1 MKQLLLVILIITS
14 TACMTVK
21 KSYSNTEIEK
31 RIELQHIKDL
41 ELAITETS
49 GLEYYQNQIITH
61 NDSGDSPTLY
71 FLDTLG
77 NIKQARTYSNM
88 KAVDWED
95 ITRDDTNLFIAD
107 TGNNYGDRKDLI
119 IYKIKLEDLN
129 NENAPVEQLKISYPN
144 QTSFIRGEQNHPYD
158 AESLVAI
165 EDNLYIFSKDWKDQT
180 TIIYK
185 FNKQYP
191 IQKAQ
196 YITSYDIKGLVTGAT
211 FDGLNTVTIC
221 GYNSNL
227 TPFIYEVN
235 YRNGTFDFKTKEEI
249 LIEGG
254 AQVEGIISTNTNS
267 NKESYYLSS
276 EAVNIKLGEDESLT
290 KAQLYKL
297 KRTKI

>member
-1 MKQLLLVILIITS
+1 MRLLYLFMLIAFISCNAPKTTVEKQKELVFKTITNLS
-14 TACMTVK
+14 
-21 KSYSNTEIEK
+21 S
-31 RIELQHIKDL
+31 EL
-41 ELAITETS
+41 TETS

-129 NENAPVEQLKISYPN
+129 NENAPVKQLKISYPN

-185 FNKQYP
+185 FNKQDP

>member
-1 MKQLLLVILIITS
+1 MRLLYLFMLIAFISCNAPKTTVEKQKELVFKTITNLS
-14 TACMTVK
+14 
-21 KSYSNTEIEK
+21 S
-31 RIELQHIKDL
+31 EL
-41 ELAITETS
+41 TETS

-185 FNKQYP
+185 FNKQDP

>member
-1 MKQLLLVILIITS
+1 MRLLYLFMLIAFISCNAPKTTVEKQKELVFKTITNLS
-14 TACMTVK
+14 
-21 KSYSNTEIEK
+21 S
-31 RIELQHIKDL
+31 EL
-41 ELAITETS
+41 TETS

-185 FNKQYP
+185 FNKQDP

-267 NKESYYLSS
+267 SKESYYLSS

>member
-1 MKQLLLVILIITS
+1 MRLLYLFLLIAFISCNAPKTTVEKQKELVFKTITNLS
-14 TACMTVK
+14 
-21 KSYSNTEIEK
+21 S
-31 RIELQHIKDL
+31 EL
-41 ELAITETS
+41 TETS

-144 QTSFIRGEQNHPYD
+144 QTSFTRGEQNHPYD

-185 FNKQYP
+185 LNKQDP

-267 NKESYYLSS
+267 SKESYYLSS

>member
-1 MKQLLLVILIITS
+1 MRLLYLFMLIAFISCNAPKTTVEKQKELVFKTITNLS
-14 TACMTVK
+14 
-21 KSYSNTEIEK
+21 S
-31 RIELQHIKDL
+31 EL
-41 ELAITETS
+41 TETS

-129 NENAPVEQLKISYPN
+129 NENAPVKQLKISYPN
-144 QTSFIRGEQNHPYD
+144 QTSFMRGEQNHPYD

-185 FNKQYP
+185 FNKQDP

>member
-1 MKQLLLVILIITS
+1 MRLLYLFMLIAFISCNAPKTTVEKQKELVFKTITNLS
-14 TACMTVK
+14 
-21 KSYSNTEIEK
+21 S
-31 RIELQHIKDL
+31 EL
-41 ELAITETS
+41 TETS

-185 FNKQYP
+185 LNKQDP

-211 FDGLNTVTIC
+211 FDSLNTVTIC

-235 YRNGTFDFKTKEEI
+235 YSNGTFDFKTKEEI

-267 NKESYYLSS
+267 SKESYYLSS

>member
-1 MKQLLLVILIITS
+1 MRLLYLFMLIAFISCNAPKTTVEKQKELVFKTITNLS
-14 TACMTVK
+14 
-21 KSYSNTEIEK
+21 S
-31 RIELQHIKDL
+31 EL
-41 ELAITETS
+41 TETS

-185 FNKQYP
+185 FNKQDP

-235 YRNGTFDFKTKEEI
+235 YSNGTFDFKTKEEI

-267 NKESYYLSS
+267 SKESYYLSS

>member
-1 MKQLLLVILIITS
+1 MRLLYLFMLIAFISCNAPKTTVEKQKELVFKTITNLS
-14 TACMTVK
+14 
-21 KSYSNTEIEK
+21 S
-31 RIELQHIKDL
+31 EL
-41 ELAITETS
+41 TETS

-144 QTSFIRGEQNHPYD
+144 QTSFMRGEQNHPYD

-185 FNKQYP
+185 FNKQDP

-235 YRNGTFDFKTKEEI
+235 YSNGTFDFKTKEEI

-267 NKESYYLSS
+267 SKESYYLSS

>member
-1 MKQLLLVILIITS
+1 MRLLYLFMLIAFISCNAPKTTVEKQKELVFKTITNLS
-14 TACMTVK
+14 
-21 KSYSNTEIEK
+21 S
-31 RIELQHIKDL
+31 EL
-41 ELAITETS
+41 TETS

-185 FNKQYP
+185 LNKQDP

>member
-1 MKQLLLVILIITS
+1 MRLLYLFMLIAFISCNAPKTTVEKQKELVFKTITNLS
-14 TACMTVK
+14 
-21 KSYSNTEIEK
+21 S
-31 RIELQHIKDL
+31 EL
-41 ELAITETS
+41 TETS

-144 QTSFIRGEQNHPYD
+144 QTSFMRGEQNHPYD

-185 FNKQYP
+185 LNKQDP

-267 NKESYYLSS
+267 SKESYYLSS

>member
-1 MKQLLLVILIITS
+1 MRLLYLFMLIAFISCNAPKTTVEKQKELVFKTITNLS
-14 TACMTVK
+14 
-21 KSYSNTEIEK
+21 S
-31 RIELQHIKDL
+31 EL
-41 ELAITETS
+41 TETS

-129 NENAPVEQLKISYPN
+129 NENAPVKQLKISYPN
-144 QTSFIRGEQNHPYD
+144 QTSFMRGEQNHPYD

-185 FNKQYP
+185 LNKQDP

>member
-1 MKQLLLVILIITS
+1 MRLLYLFMLIAFISCNAPKTTVEKQKELVFKTITNLS
-14 TACMTVK
+14 
-21 KSYSNTEIEK
+21 S
-31 RIELQHIKDL
+31 EL
-41 ELAITETS
+41 TETS

-129 NENAPVEQLKISYPN
+129 NENAPVKQLKISYPN

-185 FNKQYP
+185 LNKQDP

>member
-1 MKQLLLVILIITS
+1 MRLLYLFMLIAFISCNAPKTTVEKQKELVFKTITNLS
-14 TACMTVK
+14 
-21 KSYSNTEIEK
+21 S
-31 RIELQHIKDL
+31 EL
-41 ELAITETS
+41 TETS

-129 NENAPVEQLKISYPN
+129 NENAPVKQLKISYPN
-144 QTSFIRGEQNHPYD
+144 QTSFMRGEQNHPYD

-185 FNKQYP
+185 LNKQDP

-235 YRNGTFDFKTKEEI
+235 YSNGTFDFKTKEEI

-267 NKESYYLSS
+267 SKESYYLSS

>member
-1 MKQLLLVILIITS
+1 MRLLYLFMLIAFISCNAPKTTVEKQKELVFKTITNLS
-14 TACMTVK
+14 
-21 KSYSNTEIEK
+21 S
-31 RIELQHIKDL
+31 EL
-41 ELAITETS
+41 TETS

-144 QTSFIRGEQNHPYD
+144 QTSFTRGEQNHPYD

-185 FNKQYP
+185 FNKQDP

>member
-1 MKQLLLVILIITS
+1 MRLLYLFMLIAFISCNAPKTTVEKQKELVFKTITNLS
-14 TACMTVK
+14 
-21 KSYSNTEIEK
+21 S
-31 RIELQHIKDL
+31 EL
-41 ELAITETS
+41 TETS

-107 TGNNYGDRKDLI
+107 IGNNYGDRKDLI

-144 QTSFIRGEQNHPYD
+144 QTSFMRGEQNHPYD

-165 EDNLYIFSKDWKDQT
+165 EDNLYILSKDWKDQT
-180 TIIYK
+180 TIVYK
-185 FNKQYP
+185 FNKQDP

>member
-1 MKQLLLVILIITS
+1 MRLLYLFMLIAFISCNAPKTTVEKQKELVFKTITNLS
-14 TACMTVK
+14 
-21 KSYSNTEIEK
+21 S
-31 RIELQHIKDL
+31 EL
-41 ELAITETS
+41 TETS

-144 QTSFIRGEQNHPYD
+144 QTSFMRGEQNHPYD

-185 FNKQYP
+185 FNKQDP

-267 NKESYYLSS
+267 SKESYYLSS

>member
-1 MKQLLLVILIITS
+1 MRLLYLFMLIAFISCNAPKTTVEKQKELVFKTITNLS
-14 TACMTVK
+14 
-21 KSYSNTEIEK
+21 S
-31 RIELQHIKDL
+31 EL
-41 ELAITETS
+41 TETS

-129 NENAPVEQLKISYPN
+129 NENAPVKQLKISYPN

-185 FNKQYP
+185 FNKQDP

-267 NKESYYLSS
+267 SKESYYLSS

>member
-1 MKQLLLVILIITS
+1 MRLLYLFMLIAFISCNAPKTTVEKQKELVFKTITNLS
-14 TACMTVK
+14 
-21 KSYSNTEIEK
+21 S
-31 RIELQHIKDL
+31 EL
-41 ELAITETS
+41 TETS

-185 FNKQYP
+185 LNKQDP

-235 YRNGTFDFKTKEEI
+235 YSNGTFDFKTKEEI

-267 NKESYYLSS
+267 SKESYYLSS

>member
-1 MKQLLLVILIITS
+1 MRLLYLFMLIAFISCNAPKTTVEKQKELVFKTITNLS
-14 TACMTVK
+14 
-21 KSYSNTEIEK
+21 S
-31 RIELQHIKDL
+31 EL
-41 ELAITETS
+41 TETS

-144 QTSFIRGEQNHPYD
+144 QTSFMRGEQNHPYD

-185 FNKQYP
+185 FNKQDP

-235 YRNGTFDFKTKEEI
+235 YSNGTFDFKTKEEI

>member
-1 MKQLLLVILIITS
+1 MRLLYLFLLIAFISCNAPKTTVEKQKELVFKTITNLS
-14 TACMTVK
+14 
-21 KSYSNTEIEK
+21 S
-31 RIELQHIKDL
+31 EL
-41 ELAITETS
+41 TETS

-119 IYKIKLEDLN
+119 IYKIKLEDIN
-129 NENAPVEQLKISYPN
+129 NENAPVKQLKISYPN
-144 QTSFIRGEQNHPYD
+144 QTSFMRGEQNHPYD

-165 EDNLYIFSKDWKDQT
+165 EDNLYILSKDWKDQT
-180 TIIYK
+180 TIVYK
-185 FNKQYP
+185 FNKQDP